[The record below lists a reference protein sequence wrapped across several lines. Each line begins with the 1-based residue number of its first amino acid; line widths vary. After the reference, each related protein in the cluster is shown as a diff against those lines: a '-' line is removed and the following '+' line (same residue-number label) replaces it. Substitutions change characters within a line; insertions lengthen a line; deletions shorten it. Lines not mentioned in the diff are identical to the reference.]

1 MILVYSHKITNR
13 TKYIFRL
20 IFIDILKTEVTFTEN
35 KTDFEVSN
43 FPKIN
48 YSNHKTESGIFFKPS
63 YLLFENG
70 IKEQEIEVFEHKQ
83 NKCFFRVSTDSSMPF
98 DVFAASFYLATRYE
112 EYLPQIR
119 DQFDRFTASE
129 SLAYQQKFLKKPL
142 INIWANEIAEIVKSH
157 YPQFVFPEKKF
168 EYISTIDIDNAYAYK
183 NKGIMRIVAGLL
195 KALVKG
201 NDFKQRVA
209 VLLNKAKDPYDTY
222 DDQFEIHKKYN
233 IKPIYFFLLGDYGFN
248 DKNIPVKNQKFQA
261 LIKSLADYYEVGIH
275 PSYASNKEVSILIK
289 EITRLKNITHRDVKK
304 SRQHFLK
311 LTLPSTYR
319 NLIDN
324 DILEDFTMGYSGQ
337 PGFRASICSP
347 FYFYDL
353 DIEKQTDLKI
363 IPFVAM
369 EATFKYYLKATPQEA
384 IKEINELI
392 DVVKSVNGTFVS
404 VWHNESLSEQGLW
417 KGWKEVYINVLE
429 KASSTPPKE
438 RIS

>member
-20 IFIDILKTEVTFTEN
+20 IFKDVLQTDVTFTDN
-35 KTDFEVSN
+35 KTDFEISN

-70 IKEQEIEVFEHKQ
+70 IKEQEIEIFEYQQ
-83 NKCFFRVSTDSSMPF
+83 NKCFFRVSADSAMPF
-98 DVFAASFYLATRYE
+98 DVFAASFYLVTRYE

-142 INIWANEIAEIVKSH
+142 INIWANEIAKIVKSH
-157 YPQFVFPEKKF
+157 YPQFVFSEKKF

-183 NKGIMRIVAGLL
+183 HKGIMRIAAGLL

-201 NDFKQRVA
+201 NDFKERVK
-209 VLLNKAKDPYDTY
+209 VLLNKTKDPYDTY
-222 DDQFEIHKKYN
+222 NDQFEIHKKYN

-248 DKNIPVKNQKFQA
+248 DKNITVKNQKFRA

-275 PSYASNKEVSILIK
+275 PSYASNSDVAILIK
-289 EITRLKNITHRDVKK
+289 EINRLKNITHRDVKK

-353 DIEKQTDLKI
+353 DIEAQTDLKI

-369 EATFKYYLKATPQEA
+369 EATFKYYLKSTPQEA
-384 IKEINELI
+384 TKEINELI

-404 VWHNESLSEQGLW
+404 VWHNESLSEQGIW
-417 KGWKEVYINVLE
+417 KGWRDVYVTMCKCVNM
-429 KASSTPPKE
+429 
-438 RIS
+438 